1 MRRLFT
7 FFKTDTGKIIFLAV
21 AVMIALAFYWRSS
34 ASRQKLAEK
43 TVIVTR
49 PLIQETTHHDENFSE
64 VGLPSAPTPAPLPP
78 GQNNTKPQRVITPI
92 DIYNTVEESISAESL
107 PYGRL
112 IRCRLINTID
122 SSKLSTPV
130 VAMIMD
136 DQWQDDRLI
145 LRAGTEIHGTA
156 QKDRTRDRISAEGVW
171 TIVWNTS
178 DPDRN
183 GQELNVKGLALAAL
197 KDPNSPKWNVEDGS
211 SGIPGV
217 VIKTDNLAELKLF
230 VATFLSGAASG
241 LEDTSE
247 SPFGTYTQTG
257 NIKNAGLAGTSAVLN
272 DYAHQIQQQ
281 IEQDGFY
288 VRCTGGTEFYFYN
301 LEPIVPSKATIG
313 GSQVRETD
321 MNTTSNP

>member
-1 MRRLFT
+1 MRGLLN
-7 FFKTDTGKIIFLAV
+7 FFKTDTGKIILFVV
-21 AVMIALAFYWRSS
+21 AVIFALAFYWRSS
-34 ASRQKLAEK
+34 SSRQKLAEK
-43 TVIVTR
+43 TETVTR

-64 VGLPSAPTPAPLPP
+64 VDLPSAPTPAEA
-78 GQNNTKPQRVITPI
+78 QSAQHVKPQRVITPI
-92 DIYNTVEESISAESL
+92 DIYNTVDESVSADSL
-107 PYGRL
+107 PFGRM

-130 VAMIMD
+130 VAMIME

-156 QKDRTRDRISAEGVW
+156 QKDRTRDRISAEGAW

-197 KDPNSPKWNVEDGS
+197 KDPNKPMWDIEDGS
-211 SGIPGV
+211 AGIPGV

-230 VATFLSGAASG
+230 AATFLSGAASG
-241 LEDTSE
+241 LEDTSQ
-247 SPFGTYTQTG
+247 SAFGTYTETG

-272 DYAHQIQQQ
+272 DYARQIQQQ

-301 LEPIVPSKATIG
+301 LEPIVPSKASIG
-313 GSQVRETD
+313 GSQIKDTPT
-321 MNTTSNP
+321 TTSLKP